1 MKPLTHAKNSA
12 RKFGGKWEDY
22 IQLHEWMD
30 SSKEH
35 LPDLRHRSI
44 YHHSWGIYQ
53 GQEKFGVAIKNSDG
67 RDIAVRD
74 VLEQHVI
81 EDMGFIP
88 TVADWFKNW
97 AAEPWMGMAQ
107 IKSRLPIRLS
117 LSEHKIEVVD

>member
-22 IQLHEWMD
+22 IHLHEWMD

-35 LPDLRHRSI
+35 LPDLRHRSF

-53 GQEKFGVAIKNSDG
+53 GQEKFGVAVKNSDG

-74 VLEQHVI
+74 ILEQHVI

-88 TVADWFKNW
+88 TVEHWFKNW

-107 IKSRLPIRLS
+107 VKSRLPVRLS
-117 LSEHKIEVVD
+117 LKEHNIEVVD